1 MSAVVI
7 EAPSILNLKLKE
19 NRPLK
24 LLKDSAKETNCRYLS
39 SKRMTSSLDVKIIL
53 SEMTLLVYFN
63 VLDLLF
69 LFDTFLS

>member
-1 MSAVVI
+1 M
-7 EAPSILNLKLKE
+7 
-19 NRPLK
+19 
-24 LLKDSAKETNCRYLS
+24 LKDSAKETNCRYLS